1 MSRRAKREEE
11 KVKGK
16 WLYKF
21 IVVALFVAAVFFV
34 LKYAPNYVNIEI
46 ADKVNL
52 VINNS
57 NVTGDLKKDV
67 FIENG
72 VIYISMED
80 ISNFF
85 DPYIYYDEKYNQV
98 ITTSDNQITS
108 MVVGENTMV
117 NNGSSVSTSGTI
129 LQRDD
134 TLYIPFSSFKDTYNV
149 EIAYIEETNTI
160 TVDSKDRKYVVA
172 DSKKANSVKAYPTI
186 FSRTVDKIEE
196 QETVTIVQN
205 DENQN
210 NVVDGWVEIRTD
222 IGKIGYVKEDS
233 LINELAT
240 REAIEKKSQIEG
252 KISMVWDYYY
262 EYSSV
267 PDRTGT
273 DIQGVNVMS
282 PTFFTL
288 VDEGRGEVSD
298 NAGEDGKAYVEWA
311 HSNGYMVWPSISN
324 NSYIETT
331 SEIMRDYNLRHDLI
345 ENIISL
351 IMEYDLDGIN
361 IDFEYMHDEDKD
373 LFSRFIIELKPR
385 LSEIGK
391 VLSVDVTA
399 PDGSEEWSLC
409 FDRNVIG
416 DVADYIVFMAY
427 DQNGDS
433 ASEPGTNA
441 GYDWVKVNI
450 DKFLGQEGVD
460 ADKIILG
467 IPFYTRVWEEQ
478 NGEIV
483 EIWRVDMKSLDEI
496 IPESAERI
504 WDDDL
509 KQYYVEYVEDG
520 ITNKIWIEDEES
532 IKAKL
537 SLVNEYNLA
546 GAAYWEKDREP
557 DSIWPVISE
566 ALGVE

>member
-21 IVVALFVAAVFFV
+21 IVVALFVALVFFI
-34 LKYAPNYVNIEI
+34 LKYAPNYVNTEI
-46 ADKVNL
+46 ADKTNL

-57 NVTGDLKKDV
+57 NVTTDLKKDV
-67 FIENG
+67 FIEDG
-72 VIYISMED
+72 IIYISMED

-85 DPYIYYDEKYNQV
+85 DPYVYYDDKYNQI

-117 NNGSSVSTSGTI
+117 NNGSTVATSGTI
-129 LQRDD
+129 LQRDG
-134 TLYIPFSSFKDTYNV
+134 TYYIPFSSFKDTYNV
-149 EIAYIEETNTI
+149 EIAYIEATNTI

-172 DSKKANSVKAYPTI
+172 DSKKENSVKAYPTI

-196 QETVTIVQN
+196 QETVTVVQN

-222 IGKIGYVKEDS
+222 TGKLGYVKADT
-233 LINELAT
+233 LINELET
-240 REAIEKKSQIEG
+240 RKAIEEKKQVQG
-252 KISMVWDYYY
+252 KISMAWDYYY
-262 EYSSV
+262 ELSTV

-273 DIQGVNVMS
+273 TIQGVNVMS

-288 VDEGRGEVSD
+288 VDEGKGEVSD

-331 SEIMRDYNLRHDLI
+331 SEIMRDYNLRHRLI
-345 ENIISL
+345 ENIVSL

-373 LFSRFIIELKPR
+373 LFSRFIIELEPR
-385 LSEIGK
+385 LREIGK

-433 ASEPGTNA
+433 SSEPGTNA
-441 GYDWVKVNI
+441 GYDWVKVNL
-450 DKFLGQEGVD
+450 DKFLGQEGVEPE
-460 ADKIILG
+460 KIILG

-483 EIWRVDMKSLDEI
+483 EIRRVDMKSLDEI
-496 IPESAERI
+496 IPESAERV

-509 KQYYVEYVEDG
+509 KQYYVEFVEDG
-520 ITNKIWIEDEES
+520 ITNKIWIEDAES

-557 DSIWPVISE
+557 DSIWQVVSE
-566 ALGVE
+566 TLDIE